1 MFILHFFLPFYCPSV
16 YFYLCDLENSDFL
29 LKLWYC
35 MLVFHVSLQ
44 GTMKWNTVNYAS
56 SVHGSAFQIKRK
68 RIESIELNTLQIQRF
83 FLKGGGSPGR
93 IQYLQR
99 SSNTMPQ
106 NKGFKPPKHSPQL
119 PPKESLLTIQEL
131 NGHKEMKQTI
141 TWKVVVKRLI

>member
-1 MFILHFFLPFYCPSV
+1 MTHPSYGLWLHLICDIKYVHLTFVLPFYCPSV

-83 FLKGGGSPGR
+83 FWRVGGVLEGSNIYREAATQCPKIRG
-93 IQYLQR
+93 
-99 SSNTMPQ
+99 SSPQ
-106 NKGFKPPKHSPQL
+106 NTAHSCPQKKAYL
-119 PPKESLLTIQEL
+119 PFR
-131 NGHKEMKQTI
+131 N
-141 TWKVVVKRLI
+141 